1 MSVNLVL
8 QANTGTWLV
17 LAAGS
22 PLVAVN
28 RFLASLNVRGLSGFT
43 IRAYGFDLVAFYRW
57 LGNTDFHI
65 ETLQQSCLLEFIDSQ
80 RQAGIHPHTIN
91 RRLSTIRTFYRFC
104 TGEDM
109 PMGKGV
115 TLPPFHY
122 KNARIDHNLGIFRL
136 KRRSQRVLQVQEP
149 HVLIEPLSKEQVM
162 AFLGTLKRYR
172 DLAIVHLMLLCG
184 LRVGEVLKLKLE
196 DIRFEEKIVRVQG
209 KGSKERTVPL
219 PPLVVAIIENYLR
232 FERPDQATCNR
243 LFVVMQ
249 GKQRGQEM
257 TYQGLRSIFRRRRRN
272 KALGNANPHSWRHT
286 CGTDLARSGVGI
298 VSIKTL
304 LGHADIQT
312 TAQYINLS
320 MTDISLEYQKA
331 SAEILAK
338 YNYHSNEA

>member
-1 MSVNLVL
+1 MAVQLVSHPKS
-8 QANTGTWLV
+8 GTWQV
-17 LAAGS
+17 LAAGVPVS
-22 PLVAVN
+22 AAN
-28 RFLASLNVRGLSGFT
+28 RFLASLKLRGLSSFT

-57 LGNTDFHI
+57 LEKTNFQI
-65 ETLQQSCLLEFIDSQ
+65 ETMQQSHLLRFIDSQ
-80 RQAGIHPHTIN
+80 RQTDIHPHTIN

-115 TLPPFHY
+115 TLPPAHY
-122 KNARIDHNLGIFRL
+122 KRARIDHNLGIFRL
-136 KRRSQRVLQVQEP
+136 KHRSHRALQVQEP
-149 HVLIEPLSKEQVM
+149 HVLIEPLSKEQVT

-184 LRVGEVLKLKLE
+184 LRVGEVLKLRVQ
-196 DIRFEEKIVRVQG
+196 DIRREENTVRVQG
-209 KGSKERTVPL
+209 KGTKERSVPL
-219 PPLVVAIIENYLR
+219 PPVILSTIESYLH
-232 FERPDQATCNR
+232 FERPSRTRSDR

-249 GKQRGQEM
+249 GRHRGQAM
-257 TYQGLRSIFRRRRRN
+257 TYQGLRSIFRRRRRS
-272 KALGNANPHSWRHT
+272 KGLRNANPHSWRHT

-320 MTDISLEYQKA
+320 MTDIALEYQKA
-331 SAEILAK
+331 SAEILAR
-338 YNYHSNEA
+338 YHSRSNEK